1 MKPLNK
7 QMMILAAIALGLVF
21 SGTANAKMSEE
32 EAGQPNKD
40 KRDQVIRQLNLTP
53 QQEAQIKQLQM
64 LNRQKAKELFLRL
77 KEKRKELVD
86 ELDKARSSPIKI
98 RALIAELKDI
108 QGRLIE
114 QRVDGVLKMKEILT
128 PEQYQKFSETLK
140 NMHKSNF
147 ELKKGGHWERY

>member
-7 QMMILAAIALGLVF
+7 QMMVLAAIALGLVF
-21 SGTANAKMSEE
+21 SGTAYAKMSEE

-40 KRDQVIRQLNLTP
+40 KRDQVIKQLNLTP

-77 KEKRKELVD
+77 KEERKELAD
-86 ELDKARSSPIKI
+86 ELDKARSNPIKI
-98 RALIAELKDI
+98 RALIAELKDL

-114 QRVDGVLKMKEILT
+114 QRVEDVLKMKEILT
-128 PEQYQKFSETLK
+128 PEQYQKFNETLK
-140 NMHKSNF
+140 NMRKKNSG
-147 ELKKGGHWERY
+147 LKRR

>member
-7 QMMILAAIALGLVF
+7 QMMMLAAIALGLVF
-21 SGTANAKMSEE
+21 SGTANAKMPGE

-40 KRDQVIRQLNLTP
+40 KRSQVIQQLNLTP

-77 KEKRKELVD
+77 KEKRKELAD
-86 ELDKARSSPIKI
+86 ELDKASSNPIKI
-98 RALIAELKDI
+98 RALISALKDI

-114 QRVDGVLKMKEILT
+114 KRVEDVLKMKEILT

-140 NMHKSNF
+140 SMRQRNF
-147 ELKKGGHWERY
+147 ERRERR

>member
-21 SGTANAKMSEE
+21 SGTANAKTFEE
-32 EAGQPNKD
+32 EAGQPNKV
-40 KRDQVIRQLNLTP
+40 KRDQIIQQLNLTP

-64 LNRQKAKELFLRL
+64 VNRQKAKELFLGL
-77 KEKRKELVD
+77 KEKRKELAD
-86 ELDKARSSPIKI
+86 ELDKAHSNTIKI
-98 RALIAELKDI
+98 RALIAEIKDI

-140 NMHKSNF
+140 NMHKGNF
-147 ELKKGGHWERY
+147 ELKRRRASGD

>member
-21 SGTANAKMSEE
+21 SGAAYAKMFEE
-32 EAGQPNKD
+32 EGQPNKGN
-40 KRDQVIRQLNLTP
+40 RDQVIKQLNLTP

-64 LNRQKAKELFLRL
+64 LNRQKAKELFRRL
-77 KEKRKELVD
+77 KEKRRELAD
-86 ELDKARSSPIKI
+86 ELDKARSNPIKI
-98 RALIAELKDI
+98 RALIAALKDI

-140 NMHKSNF
+140 SMRKRNF
-147 ELKKGGHWERY
+147 ELKGRKP

>member
-21 SGTANAKMSEE
+21 SGAAYAKMFEE
-32 EAGQPNKD
+32 EGQPNKGN
-40 KRDQVIRQLNLTP
+40 RDQVIKQLNLTP

-64 LNRQKAKELFLRL
+64 FNRQKAKELFLRL
-77 KEKRKELVD
+77 KEKRKELAD
-86 ELDKARSSPIKI
+86 ELDKERSNPIKI
-98 RALIAELKDI
+98 RALIAQLKNI

-114 QRVDGVLKMKEILT
+114 QRVEDVLKMKEILT

-140 NMHKSNF
+140 SMRKRNF
-147 ELKKGGHWERY
+147 ELKGRKP

>member
-21 SGTANAKMSEE
+21 SGAAYAKMFEE
-32 EAGQPNKD
+32 EGQPNKGN
-40 KRDQVIRQLNLTP
+40 RDQVIKQLNLTP

-64 LNRQKAKELFLRL
+64 LNRQKAKELFRRL
-77 KEKRKELVD
+77 KEKRRELAD
-86 ELDKARSSPIKI
+86 ELDKARSNPIKI
-98 RALIAELKDI
+98 RALIVALKEI

-114 QRVDGVLKMKEILT
+114 QRVEDVLKMKEILT

-140 NMHKSNF
+140 SMRKRNF
-147 ELKKGGHWERY
+147 EQKRRQP

>member
-7 QMMILAAIALGLVF
+7 RMMLLAAIALGLVF

-32 EAGQPNKD
+32 ETGQPNKD
-40 KRDQVIRQLNLTP
+40 KRSQVIKQLNLTP

-77 KEKRKELVD
+77 KEKRKELAN
-86 ELDKARSSPIKI
+86 ELDKEHSNPIKI

-108 QGRLIE
+108 QGSLIE
-114 QRVDGVLKMKEILT
+114 QRVDGVLKMKELLT

-140 NMHKSNF
+140 NMRKRNF
-147 ELKKGGHWERY
+147 ELKGRKPWRD

>member
-21 SGTANAKMSEE
+21 SCTANAKMPEE

-40 KRDQVIRQLNLTP
+40 KREQVIRQLNLTP

-77 KEKRKELVD
+77 KEKRKELAD
-86 ELDKARSSPIKI
+86 ELDKAHSSPIKI
-98 RALIAELKDI
+98 KALIAELKDI
-108 QGRLIE
+108 QGCLIE
-114 QRVDGVLKMKEILT
+114 QRVDDVLKMKEILT

-140 NMHKSNF
+140 SMRKRNF
-147 ELKKGGHWERY
+147 EQKRRQP

>member
-21 SGTANAKMSEE
+21 SGTANAKMFEGEE
-32 EAGQPNKD
+32 GQPNKD
-40 KRDQVIRQLNLTP
+40 KRDQIIQQLNLTP
-53 QQEAQIKQLQM
+53 QQEAQINQLQR
-64 LNRQKAKELFLRL
+64 LNRQKAKELFRRL
-77 KEKRKELVD
+77 NEKRKELAD

-98 RALIAELKDI
+98 RALIADLKDI

-114 QRVDGVLKMKEILT
+114 QRVEDVLKMKEILT

-140 NMHKSNF
+140 NMHKGNF
-147 ELKKGGHWERY
+147 ELKRRRALGD

>member
-21 SGTANAKMSEE
+21 SGAAYAKMFEE
-32 EAGQPNKD
+32 EGQPNKGN
-40 KRDQVIRQLNLTP
+40 RDQVIKQLNLTP

-64 LNRQKAKELFLRL
+64 LNRQKAKELFRRL
-77 KEKRKELVD
+77 KEKRRELAD
-86 ELDKARSSPIKI
+86 ELDKARSNPIKI
-98 RALIAELKDI
+98 RALIAALKDI

-128 PEQYQKFSETLK
+128 PAQYQKFSETLK
-140 NMHKSNF
+140 SMRKRNF
-147 ELKKGGHWERY
+147 ELKGRKP

>member
-7 QMMILAAIALGLVF
+7 QMMILVAIALGLVF
-21 SGTANAKMSEE
+21 SGAANAKMSEE

-53 QQEAQIKQLQM
+53 QQEVQIKQLQM
-64 LNRQKAKELFLRL
+64 LNRQKAKELFRRL
-77 KEKRKELVD
+77 KEKRRELAD
-86 ELDKARSSPIKI
+86 ELDKARSNPIKI
-98 RALIAELKDI
+98 RTLITELKDI

-114 QRVDGVLKMKEILT
+114 KRVEDVLKMKEILT

-140 NMHKSNF
+140 SMRQRNF
-147 ELKKGGHWERY
+147 ERRERR

>member
-21 SGTANAKMSEE
+21 SGTANAKMFE
-32 EAGQPNKD
+32 EAEGRPNKD
-40 KRDQVIRQLNLTP
+40 KRNQVIQQLNLTP
-53 QQEAQIKQLQM
+53 QQEAQINQLQR

-77 KEKRKELVD
+77 NEKRRELAD
-86 ELDKARSSPIKI
+86 ELDKARTSPIKI

-114 QRVDGVLKMKEILT
+114 QRVDDVLKMKEILT

-140 NMHKSNF
+140 NMHKRNF
-147 ELKKGGHWERY
+147 ELKRRRALGD